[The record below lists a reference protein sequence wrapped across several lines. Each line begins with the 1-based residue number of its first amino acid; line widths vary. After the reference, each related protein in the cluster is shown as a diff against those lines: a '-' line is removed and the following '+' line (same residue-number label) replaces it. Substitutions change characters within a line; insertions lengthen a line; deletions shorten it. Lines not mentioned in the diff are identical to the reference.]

1 MILASLHVVGCSGA
15 APPPPPPATSRPAA
29 STAPSSRPATA
40 PAASRFE
47 YHEVKLGSAFNLVL
61 YAKDQATADAAAR
74 DAFALVD
81 RLDLVFSDYNPQ
93 SELSLL
99 GARTREGPMP
109 APVDVSPDMIDLL
122 LVAGRAAELTGGLF
136 DCSVGPYVQLW
147 RRSKRLQ
154 QLPTPERLAEA
165 KASVGWDKVAL
176 VPPEKPGG
184 PGKVQ
189 LKAAKMRLDVGG
201 IAGGYIADRV
211 LALLRGRGVGQALV
225 DSSGDLAVGDPPPG
239 RAGWHVAIQ
248 SLAEPNKVVGYVE
261 VANCGV
267 STSGDTYRFVEIDG
281 VRYSH
286 VLDPRTGLGLTHS
299 VGVTVIARDGTTADW
314 VTKPISVLGAE
325 KGLAFVEVLDA
336 GGKVG
341 PVGARVT
348 TVGDDGK
355 VNDAE
360 SKRYK
365 QVIWAERKP

>member
-1 MILASLHVVGCSGA
+1 MAAAGCAGTGPA
-15 APPPPPPATSRPAA
+15 LLPPPAATRPVAPA
-29 STAPSSRPATA
+29 EPSTRPTTA
-40 PAASRFE
+40 PAAGRFE

-61 YAKDQATADAAAR
+61 YAKDKATADAAAR

-109 APVDVSPDMIDLL
+109 APVDVSPDMVELL
-122 LVAGRAAELTGGLF
+122 LVAGRAAELTDGLF

-147 RRSKRLQ
+147 RRSRRLQ
-154 QLPTPERLAEA
+154 QLPSPERLVEA
-165 KASVGWDKVAL
+165 KAAVGWDKVAL
-176 VPPEKPGG
+176 TPPEKPGG
-184 PGKVQ
+184 PGRVQ
-189 LKAAKMRLDVGG
+189 LKAAQMRLDVGG
-201 IAGGYIADRV
+201 VAGGYIADRV
-211 LALLRGRGVGQALV
+211 LALLRERGVAQALV

-267 STSGDTYRFVEIDG
+267 STSGDTYRYVEIDG

-314 VTKPISVLGAE
+314 ATKPISVLGAE
-325 KGLAFVEVLDA
+325 KGLAFAESLDA
-336 GGKVG
+336 SGKVG

-348 TVGDDGK
+348 AVGADGQ
-355 VNDAE
+355 VNVVE

-365 QVIWAERKP
+365 RVIWAKP